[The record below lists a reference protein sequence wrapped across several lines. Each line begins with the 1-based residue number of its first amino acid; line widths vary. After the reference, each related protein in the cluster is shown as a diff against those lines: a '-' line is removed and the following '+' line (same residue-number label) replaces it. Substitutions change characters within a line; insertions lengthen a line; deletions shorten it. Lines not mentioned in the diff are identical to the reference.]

1 MNSDKPNNLILKYI
15 RCLLLG
21 FQDVGDRKIEF
32 VAKSQILYE
41 GMCEETITKHFPL
54 IKLAHEKGKAV
65 IKFERT
71 LQISILKKTSEL
83 KR

>member
-1 MNSDKPNNLILKYI
+1 MKECV
-15 RCLLLG
+15 R
-21 FQDVGDRKIEF
+21 R
-32 VAKSQILYE
+32 
-41 GMCEETITKHFPL
+41 ETIIKHFPL
-54 IKLAHEKGKAV
+54 FKLAHEKGKAI

>member
-1 MNSDKPNNLILKYI
+1 MLGLEKLSLLQKLKSFMKECV
-15 RCLLLG
+15 R
-21 FQDVGDRKIEF
+21 R
-32 VAKSQILYE
+32 
-41 GMCEETITKHFPL
+41 ETIIKHFPL
-54 IKLAHEKGKAV
+54 FKLAHEKGKAI